1 MKITKQKLKT
11 IIQEE
16 MKKIIDERVDVD
28 DPMLADIVSVE
39 PETSMKQPVAGGR
52 SKSHTYYLVKYDNG
66 HEGMVGLHWQTK
78 EPQMLGDVVDVGGK
92 KKLKYRKNDPT
103 KQYFLDKIAAF
114 MAGNVP
120 PVGGEYDPNF

>member
-39 PETSMKQPVAGGR
+39 PYEGSGAR
-52 SKSHTYYLVKYDNG
+52 SKSHNYYLVKYDNG
-66 HEGMVGLHWQTK
+66 HEGIVALHFKTK
-78 EPQMLGDVVDVGGK
+78 EPQGLGDIVDVGGK
-92 KKLKYRKNDPT
+92 KKIKFRKNDPT
-103 KQYFLDKIAAF
+103 KHYFLDKIAAF

>member
-1 MKITKQKLKT
+1 MKITKQRLKT
-11 IIQEE
+11 IIKEE
-16 MKKIIDERVDVD
+16 MKKIIDERIDVD
-28 DPMLADIVSVE
+28 DPMLAKIVSVE

-66 HEGMVGLHWQTK
+66 HEGMVGLHFKTK

-114 MAGNVP
+114 MAGQM
-120 PVGGEYDPNF
+120 VGGEYDPNF